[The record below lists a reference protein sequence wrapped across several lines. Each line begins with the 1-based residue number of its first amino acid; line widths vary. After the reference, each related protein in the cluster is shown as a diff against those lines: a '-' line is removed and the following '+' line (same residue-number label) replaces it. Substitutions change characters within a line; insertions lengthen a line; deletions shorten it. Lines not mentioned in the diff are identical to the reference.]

1 MGLVYSSVL
10 WCPPTSPYPT
20 APCDPNCEGDR
31 FFQGALGL
39 VTLGLW
45 TYGMEL
51 STAQGPRC
59 GHKMETREEEVYGMP
74 PVCLVE
80 PSVWG

>member
-1 MGLVYSSVL
+1 MGLFYSALL
-10 WCPPTSPYPT
+10 WCPPASPYPT
-20 APCDPNCEGDR
+20 TPYDPNCESDR
-31 FFQGALGL
+31 FFQCALGL
-39 VTLGLW
+39 VTLGLC
-45 TYGMEL
+45 TAGMEL

-59 GHKMETREEEVYGMP
+59 GHKVETREEEVYGVP